1 MRAVRVIG
9 FDGPTGV
16 ACHEVAEPEPGPAD
30 VLVEVRAAG
39 VVFPDVLHTRGA
51 YQERHDPPFTLGG
64 ECAGVVRSAPTGSP
78 HRPGDRVAALPPIGA
93 FAGVV
98 AVPEHLVLALPEAV
112 TFDEG
117 ACLPINYLTAH
128 FALGERG
135 GLRPGETVL
144 VHGAAG
150 GVGTATIQLG
160 AALGARVVAVT
171 STPEKAALARKVG
184 AHEVVDAATFR
195 VEVDELTRGG
205 GVDVVVD
212 PVGGDRF
219 TDSLR
224 CLRHRGGRLLVVGFT
239 AGAIPTVKVNRLL
252 LTNTDVRGV
261 GWAKPA
267 FAEPGFVGAQWE
279 DLMPHL
285 RSGALAPPV
294 SAAYPFARAA
304 DALTAVDERR
314 VLGKVVLHPDH

>member
-1 MRAVRVIG
+1 MRAVRVVG
-9 FDGPTGV
+9 YDGPAAV
-16 ACHEVAEPEPGPAD
+16 VCQEVAAPGVGPD
-30 VLVEVRAAG
+30 EVTVDVRAAG
-39 VVFPDVLHTRGA
+39 VAFPDVLHTRGA
-51 YQERHDPPFTLGG
+51 YQERYDPPFTLGG
-64 ECAGVVRSAPTGSP
+64 ECSGVVRTAPASSP
-78 HRPGDRVAALPPIGA
+78 HRPGDRVAVLAPIGA
-93 FAGVV
+93 FAEVV
-98 AVPEHLVLALPEAV
+98 AASPHLVLPLPDAV
-112 TFDEG
+112 PFDEG

-144 VHGAAG
+144 VQGAAG
-150 GVGTATIQLG
+150 GVGTATVQLA
-160 AALGARVVAVT
+160 AALGARVIAVT

-195 VEVDELTRGG
+195 AEVAELTGG
-205 GVDVVVD
+205 EGVDVVVD

-224 CLRHRGGRLLVVGFT
+224 SLRRRGGRLLVVGFT
-239 AGAIPTVKVNRLL
+239 AGEIPTVKVNRLL

-267 FAEPGFVGAQWE
+267 FAEPGFVAAQWRE
-279 DLMPHL
+279 LLPHL

-294 SAAYPFARAA
+294 SAAYPFERAA
-304 DALTAVDERR
+304 EALAAVDGRGA
-314 VLGKVVLHPDH
+314 LGKVVLHP